1 MSLWEEWR
9 EGASREG
16 VSYRLTFEPTE
27 EVVFVE
33 RREGVDLI
41 QTVFDGRA
49 WLSFMDGLDE
59 ALALSLGQHL
69 LADEDEDEED
79 DSSMPLTAA

>member
-16 VSYRLTFEPTE
+16 VSYRLTFATEP

-33 RREGVDLI
+33 RREGADLI
-41 QTVFDGRA
+41 QTSFDGPA
-49 WLSFMDGLDE
+49 WLSFLDGLDE

-69 LADEDEDEED
+69 LTDEEGD
-79 DSSMPLTAA
+79 PSVPLTAA